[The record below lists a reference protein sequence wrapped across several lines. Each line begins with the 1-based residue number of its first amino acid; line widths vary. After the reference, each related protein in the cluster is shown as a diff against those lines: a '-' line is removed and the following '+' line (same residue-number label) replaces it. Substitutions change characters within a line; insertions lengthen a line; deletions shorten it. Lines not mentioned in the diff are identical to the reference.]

1 MEELLN
7 FLKQNEFGI
16 YLLLG
21 AIAFIYLLKMV
32 SALREWQ
39 ATVFGLERESA
50 QRRFTTALSI
60 LVLLILFVFAEFVI
74 VTFVTPTY
82 LQASALPTPTLDVL
96 STPTTTLPALVA
108 AAAAPEAL
116 PTPTPPLVITEE
128 GCTAGQ
134 IEWIYP
140 AAGQQVSQT
149 VELLGTVNVPNLG
162 FYKYEFSQP
171 DSDVWSTIAAD
182 NTPKLNGVIGFWNT
196 SQLVPGDY
204 MLRLVVVDNENQ
216 AFPACMIA
224 VRVIRP

>member
-1 MEELLN
+1 MEELLA
-7 FLKQNEFGI
+7 FLRQNEFGI

-74 VTFVTPTY
+74 VSFVAPTY
-82 LQASALPTPTLDVL
+82 PQTSALPTATLDL
-96 STPTTTLPALVA
+96 LATPTVTLPALVSVVS
-108 AAAAPEAL
+108 APETL
-116 PTPTPPLVITEE
+116 PTPTAPLMVIEE

-134 IEWIYP
+134 VEWLNP
-140 AAGQQVSQT
+140 VSGQQVSQT
-149 VELLGTVNVPNLG
+149 VELTGTVNVPNLG

-171 DSDVWSTIAAD
+171 GSDVWSTIAAD
-182 NTPKLNGVIGFWNT
+182 NQPKLNGAIGFWNT
-196 SQLVPGDY
+196 SKLVPGDY
-204 MLRLVVVDNENQ
+204 LLRLVVVNNQNQ
-216 AFPACMIA
+216 AFPACVIP
-224 VRVIRP
+224 VRVVLP